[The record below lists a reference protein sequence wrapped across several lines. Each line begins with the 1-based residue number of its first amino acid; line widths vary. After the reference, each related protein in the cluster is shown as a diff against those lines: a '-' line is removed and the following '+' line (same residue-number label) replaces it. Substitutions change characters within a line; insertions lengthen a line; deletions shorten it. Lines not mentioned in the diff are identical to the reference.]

1 MEQMG
6 KYQLIRKLAS
16 GGMAEVFL
24 ARSAGPLGFEKQLVV
39 KRILPHLTEDPQ
51 FVEMFLAEAR
61 LAAMLNHA
69 HIAQIFDFGQQ
80 DGRYFIAMEYIEGH
94 NLRVL
99 CRKAHERGVRL
110 PFALCARLISMACE
124 GLAYAHELTDPRHGR
139 PLGLIHRDIS
149 ADNLLL
155 SRTGILKVVDFGIAK
170 AASTWI
176 PRTQTGLI
184 KGKVAYMPPEQL
196 LGKPLDARADLYALA
211 VVLYELVAGRRPYEG
226 ESDVSLIQCILNE
239 PMRDVRALRED
250 VPKELEQIINRALSK
265 DREARQASCREL
277 QQELERFVIRCG
289 EPVGPYQLAE
299 LVQQLSEPVA
309 VSAEPVA
316 APEPVAHSMVAPTEP
331 DGTQPVLA
339 QKESATEPLGTQP
352 LPRETP
358 PPAAAEPPA
367 KVETAH
373 TTRTE
378 PHPQPLPVDPP
389 TQPTTLD
396 RPPRAE
402 MPVAARPPPLPGKAP
417 PPPATRRPSR
427 EKKSTELPWRR
438 VAAWG
443 APCLLLVVLLALL
456 PGAGPTEPAT
466 GEATDWRGA
475 LAVASPPADE
485 QLLDTLEQRADELDR
500 AQAEQPESEKE
511 AKAPPV
517 PVKPVTLQIYSN
529 LPGDVFINRKRAGK
543 VEKSDQP
550 LSVSVRPGRM
560 NVSIIGTAEQINF
573 DKSQRVDVPPGEGP
587 HVVRLSVQKF
597 RARFQG
603 SQAGLKVMTIDRR
616 HLKGEQEVEIYEG
629 NHTLFVLHPTTG
641 ARDYVE
647 CRVSPTDKVCAF
659 SLKLEQQK
667 NKAPH
672 RR

>member
-1 MEQMG
+1 MG

-61 LAAMLNHA
+61 LAALLNHA

-99 CRKAHERGVRL
+99 CRKAHERGIRL

-124 GLAYAHELTDPRHGR
+124 GLAYAHELTDPRNGK

-196 LGKPLDARADLYALA
+196 LGRPLDARADLYALA

-250 VPKELEQIINRALSK
+250 VPRELEQIINRALSK
-265 DREARQASCREL
+265 DRESRQASCREL

-289 EPVGPYQLAE
+289 EPVGPYQLAS
-299 LVQQLSEPVA
+299 LVQQLSEPV
-309 VSAEPVA
+309 VSAEPEA
-316 APEPVAHSMVAPTEP
+316 APEPVAGSMVAPTEP
-331 DGTQPVLA
+331 DGTQHVPA
-339 QKESATEPLGTQP
+339 QQETATEPMGTQP
-352 LPRETP
+352 LPRESP
-358 PPAAAEPPA
+358 QPPAAEQPA
-367 KVETAH
+367 QVEVAQ

-378 PHPQPLPVDPP
+378 PLPQPLPAEPP
-389 TQPTTLD
+389 AQSTTVD

-402 MPVAARPPPLPGKAP
+402 PPAMARPLPLPVKE
-417 PPPATRRPSR
+417 PPAAAPRRSPR
-427 EKKSTELPWRR
+427 ERRSAPLPWRR

-443 APCLLLVVLLALL
+443 GPCLLLVLLLALL
-456 PGAGPTEPAT
+456 PGESPTEPAT
-466 GEATDWRGA
+466 GEVADWRGA
-475 LAVASPPADE
+475 LAVALPPVEE
-485 QLLDTLEQRADELDR
+485 QLLDTLQLRSEELDGLL
-500 AQAEQPESEKE
+500 AESEKSR
-511 AKAPPV
+511 AAAAPRHV
-517 PVKPVTLQIYSN
+517 EVKPVALQIYSN
-529 LPGDVFINRKRAGK
+529 LPGDVLINRRKVGK
-543 VEKSDQP
+543 VVKSEQP
-550 LSVSVRPGRM
+550 LNVSVRPGRM
-560 NVSIIGTAEQINF
+560 NVTIIGTAEQSNF
-573 DKSQRVDVPPGEGP
+573 DKSQRVDVPSGDGP
-587 HVVRLSVQKF
+587 HVLRFSVQKL

-603 SQAGLKVMTIDRR
+603 SQAGLRVMTIDRR
-616 HLKGEQEVEIYEG
+616 NLKGEQEVEIYEG
-629 NHTLFVLHPTTG
+629 AHTLFVLHPTTG
-641 ARDYVE
+641 TRDYVE
-647 CRVSPTDKVCAF
+647 CRVSPSDKVCAF
-659 SLKLEQQK
+659 SLKMEQQR
-667 NKAPH
+667 NKAVP